1 MSVSDGP
8 VDNRPIVGDG
18 ALSGMSEAEAKEF
31 HNIFQTSFLVFV
43 GVAVFAHIL
52 AWIWRPWLP
61 GPGGYSSLDT
71 HTTNAIGAVVS
82 MLS

>member
-1 MSVSDGP
+1 MSLHSQHDVSS
-8 VDNRPIVGDG
+8 
-18 ALSGMSEAEAKEF
+18 SGLSEAEAKEF
-31 HNIFQTSFLVFV
+31 HKVFMTSFLVFV

-61 GPGGYSSLDT
+61 GPGGYASLEPIAAA
-71 HTTNAIGAVVS
+71 HAVLS

>member
-1 MSVSDGP
+1 MSLHSPNDLSTSGLSD
-8 VDNRPIVGDG
+8 
-18 ALSGMSEAEAKEF
+18 AEAKEF
-31 HNIFQTSFLVFV
+31 HKLFMTSFLVFV

-61 GPGGYSSLDT
+61 GPNGYASLEPS
-71 HTTNAIGAVVS
+71 TTAAAHAVLS

>member
-1 MSVSDGP
+1 MSLHSQHDVSS
-8 VDNRPIVGDG
+8 
-18 ALSGMSEAEAKEF
+18 SGLSEAEAKEF
-31 HNIFQTSFLVFV
+31 HKVFMTSFLVFV

-61 GPGGYSSLDT
+61 GPGGYASLEST
-71 HTTNAIGAVVS
+71 AAAHAVLS

>member
-1 MSVSDGP
+1 MPDRPPATDG
-8 VDNRPIVGDG
+8 
-18 ALSGMSEAEAKEF
+18 SFTGMSEAEAKEF
-31 HNIFQTSFLVFV
+31 HKIFQTSFLVFV

-61 GPGGYSSLDT
+61 GPNGYASLDA
-71 HTTNAIGAVVS
+71 HTTHAFGAVVS

>member
-1 MSVSDGP
+1 MSLHSQHDVSS
-8 VDNRPIVGDG
+8 
-18 ALSGMSEAEAKEF
+18 SGLSEAEAKEF
-31 HNIFQTSFLVFV
+31 HKVFMTSFLVFV

-61 GPGGYSSLDT
+61 GPGGYASLEPT
-71 HTTNAIGAVVS
+71 AAAHTVLS

>member
-1 MSVSDGP
+1 MSLHSPND
-8 VDNRPIVGDG
+8 
-18 ALSGMSEAEAKEF
+18 LSTSGLSEAEAKEF
-31 HNIFQTSFLVFV
+31 HNVFMTSFLVFV

-61 GPGGYSSLDT
+61 GPNGYASLEPS
-71 HTTNAIGAVVS
+71 TTAAAHAVLS

>member
-1 MSVSDGP
+1 MSLHSPNDLNSSGLSDQ
-8 VDNRPIVGDG
+8 
-18 ALSGMSEAEAKEF
+18 EAKEF
-31 HNIFQTSFLVFV
+31 HKVFMTSFLVFV

-61 GPGGYSSLDT
+61 GPNGYASLESG
-71 HTTNAIGAVVS
+71 TTAAAHAVLS